1 MTAESSLEQLC
12 ATLAEDF
19 LSGPWKEEEL
29 TARGRALFPRGRW
42 WQVDL
47 FVAAA
52 WATYRRPPRDR
63 PAELSATMLAAL
75 LPDPVR
81 RFSVPVPV
89 PVPVARRWPVLELP
103 NSAALAALAELAP
116 SELQWYVELRG
127 MQRRT
132 HDERL
137 RHYRYAWRASS
148 RRPAR
153 LIEAPKDRL
162 KLIQRRLL
170 RQILSVVPVSP
181 IAHGYVPGRSS
192 LTAADVHVGAEV
204 LVQVDLAS
212 FFPSIGHGRV
222 RAIFEAVSYG
232 PAVAADLAGLCT
244 TATPLAVLRR
254 RPMPDSPTA
263 AQRTDRFH
271 ADRRLAVTHLPQ
283 GAPTSPTLA
292 NLACWRLD
300 KRLAGLATA
309 FDAQVTRYADDI
321 TFSGGF
327 WLRSGRRDLLALLG
341 QIVAEEGFALARSKT
356 RVTTRSGRQ
365 QVLGVVVNE
374 RRSLDRRELEL
385 LEAILT
391 NCVRTGPAAQNRAG
405 HPDFRAH
412 LLGRLAWVAAAAPHK
427 VGKLRV
433 IFDAIDWT

>member
-1 MTAESSLEQLC
+1 MSSEPSLEQIC
-12 ATLAEDF
+12 RSLAEDF
-19 LSGPWKEEEL
+19 LSGPWTEEEL
-29 TARGRALFPRGRW
+29 TARGRALFTRGRW

-52 WATYRRPPRDR
+52 WSTYRRPPRDR
-63 PAELSATMLAAL
+63 PAELTTTLLNAL
-75 LPDPVR
+75 LPDPVWTV
-81 RFSVPVPV
+81 VPPV
-89 PVPVARRWPVLELP
+89 LRPVGYRWPVLQLP
-103 NSAALAALAELAP
+103 GPAALANLAELAP
-116 SELQWYVELRG
+116 SELQWYVDLRG
-127 MQRRT
+127 MQRGA

-137 RHYRYAWRASS
+137 QHYRYSWRASV

-170 RQILSVVPVSP
+170 RQILAAVPVSP
-181 IAHGYVPGRSS
+181 IAHGYVPGRSA

-204 LVQVDLAS
+204 LVQADLAS
-212 FFPSIGHGRV
+212 FFPSIGYGRV
-222 RAIFEAVSYG
+222 RAIYEALGYV
-232 PAVAADLAGLCT
+232 PAVAADLAGLST
-244 TATPLAVLRR
+244 TATPLAVLRS

-263 AQRTDRFH
+263 AQLTDRFH

-283 GAPTSPTLA
+283 GAPTSPALA
-292 NLACWRLD
+292 NLACWWLD
-300 KRLAGLATA
+300 KRLAGLASA

-327 WLRSGRRDLLALLG
+327 WLRSRRRDLLALLRE
-341 QIVAEEGFALARSKT
+341 IVVDEGFALARSKT

-365 QVLGVVVNE
+365 QVLGLVVNE
-374 RRSLDRRELEL
+374 RRSLARRDLEL

-391 NCVRTGPAAQNRAG
+391 NCARTGPEVQNRAG
-405 HPDFRAH
+405 HPDYRAH

-427 VGKLRV
+427 VERLRA